1 MSDQRNLSDAIG
13 LPEVNQLDKQT
24 VFSGRIWN
32 VVRSKFNFYGE
43 QISREY
49 IEHPGAVAVF
59 ALNSSNEVLLIR
71 QYRAPVNEFLLEI
84 PAGLLDVAGEDKLD
98 TAKRELREEADY
110 AAKDWELLQ
119 EFHTTPGSSSE
130 TITIFLAREL
140 TPLAE
145 KFERI
150 AEEKHLEVSWV
161 PFAELLSAVRS
172 SAVKSPTL
180 VVATLAFAAKIDE
193 DV

>member
-43 QISREY
+43 EISREY

-145 KFERI
+145 KFDRS

>member
-43 QISREY
+43 EISREY

-84 PAGLLDVAGEDKLD
+84 PAGLLDAAGEDKLD

-145 KFERI
+145 KFDRS

-161 PFAELLSAVRS
+161 PFAELLTAVRS

>member
-13 LPEVNQLDKQT
+13 LPEVNQLDKKT

-43 QISREY
+43 EISREY

-59 ALNSSNEVLLIR
+59 ALNSSNEVVLIR

-110 AAKDWELLQ
+110 EANHWELLQ

-130 TITIFLAREL
+130 TITIFLARGL

-145 KFERI
+145 KFDRS

>member
-13 LPEVNQLDKQT
+13 LPEVNQLDKKT

-43 QISREY
+43 EISREY

-110 AAKDWELLQ
+110 EANHWELLQ

-130 TITIFLAREL
+130 TITIFLARGL

-145 KFERI
+145 KFDRS

>member
-1 MSDQRNLSDAIG
+1 MSDRRNLSDAIG

-43 QISREY
+43 EISREY

-59 ALNSSNEVLLIR
+59 ALNSSNEVMLIR
-71 QYRAPVNEFLLEI
+71 QYRSPVNEFLLEI

-140 TPLAE
+140 TPLTE
-145 KFERI
+145 KFDRS
-150 AEEKHLEVSWV
+150 AEEKLLEVSWV
-161 PFAELLSAVRS
+161 PFAELLTAVRS

>member
-43 QISREY
+43 EISREY

-145 KFERI
+145 KFDRS

-161 PFAELLSAVRS
+161 PFAELLSAVKS

>member
-43 QISREY
+43 EISREY

-110 AAKDWELLQ
+110 AANDWELLQ

-145 KFERI
+145 KFDRS

>member
-43 QISREY
+43 EISREY

-130 TITIFLAREL
+130 TITIFLARGL
-140 TPLAE
+140 TPLLE
-145 KFERI
+145 KFDRS

>member
-43 QISREY
+43 EISREY

-145 KFERI
+145 KFDRS

-161 PFAELLSAVRS
+161 PFADLLSAVRS

>member
-1 MSDQRNLSDAIG
+1 MSDQRDLSDAIG
-13 LPEVNQLDKQT
+13 LSEVNQLDKQT

-43 QISREY
+43 EISREY

-110 AAKDWELLQ
+110 EAKHWELLQ

-145 KFERI
+145 KFDRS